1 MTPRSL
7 KTRTAHTL
15 KWSLVDRISTQ
26 VLYAVTGIVLA
37 RALSPSDF
45 GLVGAA
51 LVFQAFATLL
61 VDGGFGYALL
71 QRKRPTRLDYSTVL
85 WFNIAV
91 AVAMYIVL
99 ALCAPLIADCFQ
111 GDRRLIP
118 VARVLFLSLIANA
131 ATIVQTNR
139 LTKAMDVRGIALAN
153 SLALI
158 AGGVAGIALALTGAG
173 VWAIVGQTLVLA
185 VVKCIVLWTATRWRP
200 LLRFSWPALKSYFP
214 LGWKM
219 MLTSFMNIV
228 YVNIYS
234 LLNGNRIGLVSLG
247 YYTQADKWSKMGVSS
262 LTQVL
267 TSSFLPALSAV
278 QDDNDRFGR
287 LCSKMTRFTAY
298 ALFPAM
304 LWLAVT
310 AKPLFHSLFGDK
322 WDASIILFQ
331 LLLLRGIAVVLTSM
345 ATNFLLAKG
354 CGRDI
359 VHMEILRDG
368 SAVAALAIT
377 FPVMAIATPDNP
389 VLGLE
394 YMLWGQLAAAV
405 LSWAVTVHIALR
417 RYAGLW
423 AGYVR
428 DIAPYAALS
437 MLTIPCMLAVGNAFP
452 EPWTQLAAELAAG
465 AAVYLGINAIL
476 RSRIQAEAIAFL
488 TKGQQPR

>member
-234 LLNGNRIGLVSLG
+234 LLIGNRIGLVSLG
-247 YYTQADKWSKMGVSS
+247 YYTQA
-262 LTQVL
+262 
-267 TSSFLPALSAV
+267 
-278 QDDNDRFGR
+278 
-287 LCSKMTRFTAY
+287 
-298 ALFPAM
+298 
-304 LWLAVT
+304 
-310 AKPLFHSLFGDK
+310 
-322 WDASIILFQ
+322 
-331 LLLLRGIAVVLTSM
+331 
-345 ATNFLLAKG
+345 TN
-354 CGRDI
+354 
-359 VHMEILRDG
+359 
-368 SAVAALAIT
+368 
-377 FPVMAIATPDNP
+377 
-389 VLGLE
+389 
-394 YMLWGQLAAAV
+394 
-405 LSWAVTVHIALR
+405 
-417 RYAGLW
+417 
-423 AGYVR
+423 
-428 DIAPYAALS
+428 
-437 MLTIPCMLAVGNAFP
+437 
-452 EPWTQLAAELAAG
+452 G
-465 AAVYLGINAIL
+465 A
-476 RSRIQAEAIAFL
+476 RWE
-488 TKGQQPR
+488 